1 MLVELS
7 KKELQSL
14 CEFITYNNDI
24 DKEIEHIYD
33 KLKSISIACTCKES
47 N

>member
-24 DKEIEHIYD
+24 DNDIDNISD
-33 KLKSISIACTCKES
+33 KLKGISIACTCKDP

>member
-24 DKEIEHIYD
+24 DKEIENIYD
-33 KLKSISIACTCKES
+33 KLKGISIACTCKES

>member
-24 DKEIEHIYD
+24 DKEIESIYD
-33 KLKSISIACTCKES
+33 KLKGISIACTCKES

>member
-1 MLVELS
+1 MLEKKT

-24 DKEIEHIYD
+24 DKEIDNIYD
-33 KLKSISIACTCKES
+33 KLKGISIACTCKDP

>member
-1 MLVELS
+1 MLVDLS

-24 DKEIEHIYD
+24 DKEIDNIYD
-33 KLKSISIACTCKES
+33 KLKSISIVCTCKES

>member
-24 DKEIEHIYD
+24 DKEIENIYD
-33 KLKSISIACTCKES
+33 KLKGISIACTGKES